1 MQRIIQIN
9 IAGRVIPIEE
19 DAYHI
24 LKDYLGAL
32 SRQFTGADGSE
43 IIEDIEARIAELFA
57 IRLDSGAQAIDRNDV
72 KKVTEMLGAPGD
84 LNDGGATAG
93 GRSSSS
99 QTYNSYARAQYSSMP
114 RRDRLFR
121 DPFNKVIGGV
131 CSGLAHYFDVDP
143 VIIRLIMVVLFFS
156 FGVGLLAYIIAWAI
170 IPAARS
176 VDELRYGTPMTFHDI
191 SYNVGA
197 ELEDLKKRG
206 EQMSRDLKDFF
217 SKKR

>member
-24 LKDYLGAL
+24 LKDYMSAL
-32 SRQFTGADGSE
+32 SRQFSGADGAE
-43 IIEDIEARIAELFA
+43 IIEDIEARIAELFS
-57 IRLDSGAQAIDRNDV
+57 IRLESGAQAIDRNDV

-84 LNDGGATAG
+84 LNDGSSYRAG
-93 GRSSSS
+93 TG
-99 QTYNSYARAQYSSMP
+99 QTYGSYTKFTYSTAP

-176 VDELRYGTPMTFHDI
+176 VEELRYGTPMTFHDI
-191 SYNVGA
+191 SYNMGV

-217 SKKR
+217 SKKK